1 MIGRRGLVSGMAGT
15 AAGIG
20 MLAPPRPAKAQELP
34 ELHWRLVSNF
44 PKSLDTIYGTAV
56 EFARAVGELS
66 EGRFRIDV
74 FAAGEIVPGLQ
85 VLDAVQNG
93 TVEMGHGP
101 TYFYSGKDPT
111 FTLFTGLPFGL
122 NTRMQNAWMYQG
134 GGGELLNQFLE
145 KYNAYALP
153 AGNSGCQMGGWFRK
167 ELKTVEDLKG
177 LKFRIPGMAGQ
188 IWQRLGAVPQQIS
201 PGDIFPALEKGTID
215 AAEFVGPYDD
225 EKLSLYKVAK
235 YYYYPGWWEGG
246 ALACTLVNLKNW
258 QELPE
263 YYRSIITYAS
273 AYANGWMTAK
283 YDAVNPGALKR
294 LVAAGT
300 VLRPFP
306 QEILVASW
314 VQAQQLY
321 AELRDQ
327 SEDFRRIYDHLVA
340 FRDDQYLWWQVA
352 EFGYDAFMVRQR
364 RGG

>member
-1 MIGRRGLVSGMAGT
+1 MIGRRTILSSLPG
-15 AAGIG
+15 AAGLS
-20 MLAPPRPAKAQELP
+20 LASSSRASAQDLP
-34 ELHWRLVSNF
+34 ELRWRMVSNF
-44 PKSLDTIYGTAV
+44 PKSLDTIFGTAV
-56 EFARAVGELS
+56 EFAHVVGELS
-66 EGRFRIDV
+66 QGRFHIDV

-122 NTRMQNAWMYQG
+122 NTRMQNAWFYQG
-134 GGGELLNQFLE
+134 GGEALLNDFLAT
-145 KYNAYALP
+145 YQVRAMP

-167 ELKTVEDLKG
+167 EIRSVEDLKG

-201 PGDIFPALEKGTID
+201 PGDIYPALERGTID

-246 ALACTLVNLKNW
+246 AAAFTLVNLKVW
-258 QELPE
+258 QDLPDH
-263 YYRSIITYAS
+263 YRSILTYAS

-283 YDAVNPGALKR
+283 YDAANPKALQR

-306 QEILVASW
+306 ADVMEASW
-314 VQAQQLY
+314 TAANELY
-321 AELRDQ
+321 ADLSRQ
-327 SEDFRRIYDHLVA
+327 NAAFKKVYDHLVA

-352 EFGYDAFMVRQR
+352 EFGFDTFMVRHR
-364 RGG
+364 RG